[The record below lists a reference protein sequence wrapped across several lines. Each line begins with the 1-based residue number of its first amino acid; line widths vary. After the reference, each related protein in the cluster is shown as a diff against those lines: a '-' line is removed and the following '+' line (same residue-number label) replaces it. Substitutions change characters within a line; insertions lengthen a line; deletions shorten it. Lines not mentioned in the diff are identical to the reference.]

1 MPNNNTNDEIIKAFR
16 PSELEGLA
24 KSNQVLL
31 DTIIQGISRAAKQ
44 INAQPDEREYVIRI
58 DLSKVIL
65 LKRKVIGESSIRKS

>member
-65 LKRKVIGESSIRKS
+65 GRDE